1 MTHAAQGS
9 GSTGTDLAWAELLAA
24 AGHAPAAP
32 SRLLELDDT
41 GVWRIVPGAAAEA
54 RELLSL
60 YLPLCQRGAR
70 VDWAVGHLGQSLNG
84 CIATHAGESCFVT
97 GPENIAHLHR
107 MRALCDAVL
116 VGAGTVRKDDPRL
129 TTRLVPGPNPLRVV
143 LDSRRRLDTDYRV
156 FQDGAAPT
164 LLCTLERGGGGHGQA
179 EVLAVPARTGDH
191 AQMDLGSLVA
201 LLRRR
206 GLRRLFIEGGGVAV
220 SRFLAA
226 GLLTRLQVTVA
237 PVIIGEGTP
246 GIRLPRLERL
256 EAALRP
262 PARQFSMGRD
272 VLFDLDLA
280 ESTQGRT
287 ASADQRRSKDGR
299 GREGLIG
306 GA

>member
-1 MTHAAQGS
+1 MEELTPRPVYPLVCVCTEIIALGLQHIGRKPFGTISVKIVECGSKSRYGYPVNQCSSHHA
-9 GSTGTDLAWAELLAA
+9 T
-24 AGHAPAAP
+24 
-32 SRLLELDDT
+32 
-41 GVWRIVPGAAAEA
+41 
-54 RELLSL
+54 
-60 YLPLCQRGAR
+60 
-70 VDWAVGHLGQSLNG
+70 
-84 CIATHAGESCFVT
+84 
-97 GPENIAHLHR
+97 
-107 MRALCDAVL
+107 
-116 VGAGTVRKDDPRL
+116 
-129 TTRLVPGPNPLRVV
+129 
-143 LDSRRRLDTDYRV
+143 
-156 FQDGAAPT
+156 PT

-262 PARQFSMGRD
+262 PARQFCMGRD

-280 ESTQGRT
+280 ESTHGRT
-287 ASADQRRSKDGR
+287 A
-299 GREGLIG
+299 
-306 GA
+306 

>member
-1 MTHAAQGS
+1 MESMEAPSSAQA
-9 GSTGTDLAWAELLAA
+9 DRAWSELLAA
-24 AGHAPAAP
+24 IGRMPLPGGSFRHIDPKHPDA
-32 SRLLELDDT
+32 L
-41 GVWRIVPGAAAEA
+41 RIAPGAPPES

-60 YLPLCQRGAR
+60 YLPLCRGGASGAE
-70 VDWAVGHLGQSLNG
+70 WLVGHLGQSLNG

-116 VGAGTVRKDDPRL
+116 VGAGTVQKDDPRL

-143 LDSRRRLDTDYRV
+143 LDSRRRLGTDYRV
-156 FQDGAAPT
+156 FRDGAAPT
-164 LLCTLERGGGGHGQA
+164 LLCTVQGPYDRHGQA
-179 EVLAVPARTGDH
+179 EVMGVPPQTANLS
-191 AQMDLGSLVA
+191 QMDLGGLLA

-226 GLLTRLQVTVA
+226 GLLTRLQVTIA

-246 GIRLPRLERL
+246 GLRLPRLDRL
-256 EAALRP
+256 EAAVRP
-262 PARQFSMGRD
+262 PARQFRMGAD

-280 ESTQGRT
+280 GVHATTGQP
-287 ASADQRRSKDGR
+287 AS
-299 GREGLIG
+299 
-306 GA
+306 